1 MADPLSVIASAIST
15 VGDFTELSASLRRLY
30 RSWKDAPTLIL
41 ILANE
46 SADLEVVILQLQNGR
61 ESLEACA
68 RNTEFITSLDRQLQR
83 ARGYLEQLQ
92 TLTADLTTGSTSA
105 RRKKWILRKK
115 TAAQL
120 QSGVREVRISINDL
134 LVAHS
139 L

>member
-1 MADPLSVIASAIST
+1 MADPSSVIANAISI
-15 VGDFTELSASLRRLY
+15 VGAFTEVSASLRRLY
-30 RSWKDAPTLIL
+30 RNWKDAPTLIL

-46 SADLEVVILQLQNGR
+46 SADLEVVILQLQNGK

-68 RNTEFITSLDRQLQR
+68 RNTAFTTSLDRQLQR

-92 TLTADLTTGSTSA
+92 TLTADLTTGSTTA
-105 RRKKWILRKK
+105 RRKKWILKK
-115 TAAQL
+115 KNAAQL

-134 LVAHS
+134 LVARN